1 MIYGGVISTP
11 ANTAASSPL
20 RTKVSVT
27 AGLLYHAKI
36 VFPPGPSGLLHVQ
49 VFDGSYQLFPTTLG
63 QSFVGDNLLLQFD
76 ELYFKEI
83 EPYFLDVL
91 TWNLDDTYAHEVQV
105 MLSLASREE
114 YIARYLPG
122 MQTDALVQAM
132 AAQEAVK
139 EKVRRDRVAAFV
151 ETLPTEGG

>member
-1 MIYGGVISTP
+1 
-11 ANTAASSPL
+11 
-20 RTKVSVT
+20 
-27 AGLLYHAKI
+27 
-36 VFPPGPSGLLHVQ
+36 
-49 VFDGSYQLFPTTLG
+49 
-63 QSFVGDNLLLQFD
+63 LQFD